1 MTKLDPSVYKRRNN
15 LLRQSKVLRGILLD
29 TSLQFDRYYKMKM
42 EQEDTYQR
50 WKFYDKMIK
59 ALNKKILNNRL
70 FLFALIVKE

>member
-1 MTKLDPSVYKRRNN
+1 MTRLDPSIYKRRNN

-42 EQEDTYQR
+42 EQEDAYQR

-59 ALNKKILNNRL
+59 AFNKKDP
-70 FLFALIVKE
+70 K